1 MPAAFGLQAAAA
13 NPGQVAATAGAAT
26 AGVGQVSLL
35 IGQARVVRKDG
46 QVEALKRGMSVNVGD
61 RVETSASGHV
71 HLRFI
76 DNAAVS
82 VRPDSALEI
91 QAYRF
96 DAEQPASSEVR
107 LQVDHGITRSISGR
121 ATEVDKNR
129 FRMNTPVAAIGVR
142 GTDFIVQAT
151 DARMRASV
159 AEGAIV
165 VSALGEGCSAA
176 GLGPCAGA
184 QSRQL
189 SADMSHL
196 MVEVQRGE
204 QVARLVPV
212 ATCHARHRRHRC
224 RGPARGAA
232 RCRECRPQ
240 RRHAG
245 RGTLWPQ
252 RRAPPPRCWSSPRV
266 RCPT

>member
-1 MPAAFGLQAAAA
+1 MISSFASKPSLSRRGARPAWLGLVAAALGLAGALGVQGALA
-13 NPGQVAATAGAAT
+13 NPDQVAAT

-35 IGQARVVRKDG
+35 IGQVRVVRKDG
-46 QVEALKRGMSVNVGD
+46 QVEALKRGMSVRVGD

-76 DNAAVS
+76 DNAAVA

-91 QAYRF
+91 QAYHF
-96 DAEQPASSEVR
+96 DAGQPASSEVR

-121 ATEVDKNR
+121 ATEVDKSR

-176 GLGPCAGA
+176 GLGPCAGRNPG
-184 QSRQL
+184 S
-189 SADMSHL
+189 
-196 MVEVQRGE
+196 
-204 QVARLVPV
+204 
-212 ATCHARHRRHRC
+212 CRR
-224 RGPARGAA
+224 
-232 RCRECRPQ
+232 
-240 RRHAG
+240 
-245 RGTLWPQ
+245 T
-252 RRAPPPRCWSSPRV
+252 
-266 RCPT
+266 

>member
-1 MPAAFGLQAAAA
+1 MAAALGLAGALGVQGALA
-13 NPGQVAATAGAAT
+13 NPDQVAAT

-35 IGQARVVRKDG
+35 IGQVRVVRKDG
-46 QVEALKRGMSVNVGD
+46 QVEALKRGMSVRVGD

-76 DNAAVS
+76 DNAAVA

-91 QAYRF
+91 QAYHF
-96 DAEQPASSEVR
+96 DAGQPASSEVR

-121 ATEVDKNR
+121 ATEVDKSR

-165 VSALGEGCSAA
+165 V
-176 GLGPCAGA
+176 
-184 QSRQL
+184 
-189 SADMSHL
+189 
-196 MVEVQRGE
+196 
-204 QVARLVPV
+204 
-212 ATCHARHRRHRC
+212 
-224 RGPARGAA
+224 
-232 RCRECRPQ
+232 
-240 RRHAG
+240 
-245 RGTLWPQ
+245 
-252 RRAPPPRCWSSPRV
+252 
-266 RCPT
+266 